1 MIVLL
6 ADDHTVVR
14 AGLKTLLLEHSA
26 VSKIFE
32 VSNGEEALEMLK
44 NNKIDLCL
52 LDITM
57 PKITGLEVLETAAKL
72 NITTKFLILSMHS
85 EKEFAL
91 LAINKG
97 AAGYIN
103 KSSIAEELHEAI
115 DRLIE
120 GKKYVSNELA
130 EILLSTRSKKENNL
144 PHLNLSERELEVFI
158 KLAEGK
164 TIHEIGELLF
174 LSAKTVSTYKLR
186 LFEKMNFQ
194 SITDLVK
201 YAINNKM
208 IE

>member
-44 NNKIDLCL
+44 KNKIDLCL

-57 PKITGLEVLETAAKL
+57 PKITGLEVLEASAKL